1 MFAVDLSTFYSD
13 KKRKEFKLRFDTEE
27 NYKRKVLTNN
37 GRTATTYVFKYGIKL
52 KEDEEVL
59 LPEYNCISV
68 INAVE
73 AVHAAFKFYKTD
85 ENLNIDLEDLESK
98 ITKKTKVLYIIH
110 YFGVPH
116 LQETVDKIKQ
126 LADKYNLVIVEDLTQ
141 TLLCGKNL
149 RIGFG
154 DYVVSSVRKWF
165 PIADGGIAAARNDAA
180 FDMPAITEDE
190 DASIVKQMELSLFK
204 CCYEKGTITDIAPYL
219 QMEKDANK
227 SRYIDFNP
235 RKITECSR
243 IILEKCD
250 IEEAVR
256 KRCENYR
263 YLYDRLKE
271 IPGITMKSKK
281 LPGDNTFVP
290 FGLLIETEE
299 REKLYNFLARHM
311 IVGEIQWQLATQY
324 YTPSEQAA
332 YISEHSLM
340 IQTDQRYDKED
351 MDYIYQTISEF
362 FKTM

>member
-85 ENLNIDLEDLESK
+85 ENLNIDLADLESK

-165 PIADGGIAAARNDAA
+165 PIADGGIAAAINDAA
-180 FDMPAITEDE
+180 FDMPDITEDE
-190 DASIVKQMELSLFK
+190 DASIVKQMELSLLK

-235 RKITECSR
+235 REITECSR

-299 REKLYNFLARHM
+299 REKLYNFLAQHM
-311 IVGEIQWQLATQY
+311 IVGEFSGSWQRSIIHRQNRLRTFQN
-324 YTPSEQAA
+324 TV
-332 YISEHSLM
+332 
-340 IQTDQRYDKED
+340 
-351 MDYIYQTISEF
+351 
-362 FKTM
+362 

>member
-1 MFAVDLSTFYSD
+1 M
-13 KKRKEFKLRFDTEE
+13 KETIHMVLR
-27 NYKRKVLTNN
+27 VLTPVFVGCGQKLLKKEYIYIPNEN
-37 GRTATTYVFKYGIKL
+37 RVYVPDRDRFFSWLQERNLVDAYTDFILSSDNSLYQWLLSQKAS
-52 KEDEEVL
+52 KEE
-59 LPEYNCISV
+59 IRG
-68 INAVE
+68 
-73 AVHAAFKFYKTD
+73 
-85 ENLNIDLEDLESK
+85 
-98 ITKKTKVLYIIH
+98 LYIIH

-180 FDMPAITEDE
+180 FDMPDITEDE
-190 DASIVKQMELSLFK
+190 DASIVKQMELSLLK

-299 REKLYNFLARHM
+299 REKLYNFLAQHM

>member
-85 ENLNIDLEDLESK
+85 ENLNIDVKDLESK

-180 FDMPAITEDE
+180 FDMPDITEDE
-190 DASIVKQMELSLFK
+190 DASIVKQMELSLLK

-227 SRYIDFNP
+227 SR
-235 RKITECSR
+235 
-243 IILEKCD
+243 
-250 IEEAVR
+250 
-256 KRCENYR
+256 
-263 YLYDRLKE
+263 
-271 IPGITMKSKK
+271 
-281 LPGDNTFVP
+281 
-290 FGLLIETEE
+290 
-299 REKLYNFLARHM
+299 
-311 IVGEIQWQLATQY
+311 
-324 YTPSEQAA
+324 
-332 YISEHSLM
+332 
-340 IQTDQRYDKED
+340 
-351 MDYIYQTISEF
+351 
-362 FKTM
+362 